1 MNGRLTGR
9 SAANSVSRQLVRKEV
24 CECVC
29 ARMRASGVMIIS
41 FSAHTCNMQNDAR
54 RRRAGEKEAFQEYIK
69 MEAYY
74 GETAQTI
81 WVEFCPVDENVCAH
95 VFPSNS
101 VQHLENAMR
110 EGSIDAIREVQQK
123 RRTHF
128 TRIAAP

>member
-1 MNGRLTGR
+1 
-9 SAANSVSRQLVRKEV
+9 
-24 CECVC
+24 
-29 ARMRASGVMIIS
+29 
-41 FSAHTCNMQNDAR
+41 MQNDAR
-54 RRRAGEKEAFQEYIK
+54 RRRAGEKEAFQDYIK

-74 GETAQTI
+74 GETAHTI
-81 WVEFCPVDENVCAH
+81 LVEFCLVVENVCAH

-110 EGSIDAIREVQQK
+110 EGSIDAIRQVQQK